1 MMIDGLNKRSHNDLD
16 TYKFSKEYNE
26 KEQEKRRVQKLA
38 SEPELLH
45 HYIHLSRW
53 SFKLINWM
61 KYGKMTNTTDLV
73 YIWCNGGSFRGYR
86 LSIGISDQRILKWRS
101 G

>member
-38 SEPELLH
+38 IGLVWIEGFDILH
-45 HYIHLSRW
+45 
-53 SFKLINWM
+53 M
-61 KYGKMTNTTDLV
+61 
-73 YIWCNGGSFRGYR
+73 
-86 LSIGISDQRILKWRS
+86 
-101 G
+101 